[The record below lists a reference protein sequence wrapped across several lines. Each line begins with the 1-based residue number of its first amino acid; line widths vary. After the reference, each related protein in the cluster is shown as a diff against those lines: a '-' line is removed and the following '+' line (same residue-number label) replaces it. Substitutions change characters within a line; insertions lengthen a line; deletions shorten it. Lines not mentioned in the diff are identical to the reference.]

1 MAWKKKN
8 WIERI
13 MGIRKEKN
21 LLPEQADEQNETET
35 QEAASPEAEQSVRDN
50 YTT

>member
-21 LLPEQADEQNETET
+21 LLPEQADRDLQNRCGT
-35 QEAASPEAEQSVRDN
+35 
-50 YTT
+50 